1 VIDPPS
7 AGIFIDTLIWEM
19 TIVKTWAMTGAIL
32 GLCSGLLLPLVNT
45 TTAQANSAATAKQI
59 AKATFPTIETIQ
71 QSPNPLALGQEYLQK
86 GWADAAIIAF
96 ETAIKADPRS
106 AAAHLG
112 LAQAQEKN
120 GKLESAWQAYQQ
132 VIQLEST
139 NLIAL
144 RAIGNL
150 GEYRPEWQ
158 NTGIAALT
166 ALLKQTPNDTA
177 ARTQRALLLGFQGQF
192 EPAWADYSQLD
203 PAAMSVKTLLK
214 AGETAGFSG
223 RSAIAVSLYDR
234 ALQQTPDDI
243 NAQVYRAYFGLKAQ
257 QVSATDATQ
266 ILQQWLTANPDNIT
280 PAVADLAGLLPMNP
294 AWQGLYN
301 QIRQQ
306 YPQQLN
312 IQQRSLQL
320 LATQDPAAAKAQA
333 IALVQAN
340 PNAPFAYFIQADIA
354 RQLKDLPLAAQA
366 YETLL
371 QQQPGQIDALMSLG
385 GVRFEQRN
393 YAAAAQH
400 FQQVLQRDQA
410 HLPARQV
417 LADLYASQDQPLQA
431 LKLLREVE
439 KMQRAQGVTDRTVR
453 DRIAQLELNTLKRR
467 SFQTEWE
474 GY

>member
-1 VIDPPS
+1 
-7 AGIFIDTLIWEM
+7 M
-19 TIVKTWAMTGAIL
+19 TIVKTWVMTGAML
-32 GLCSGLLLPLVNT
+32 GLCSGLVLPFLNAP
-45 TTAQANSAATAKQI
+45 AQASSAATAKKI
-59 AKATFPTIETIQ
+59 AKATFPTLGTIQ
-71 QSPNPLALGQEYLQK
+71 KSPNPLALGQEYLQK
-86 GWADAAIIAF
+86 GWADAAIVAF
-96 ETAIKADPRS
+96 ETAIKADPQS
-106 AAAHLG
+106 AVAYLG

-120 GKLESAWQAYQQ
+120 GKLELAWQAYQQ
-132 VIQLEST
+132 VIQLEPT
-139 NLIAL
+139 NLMAL
-144 RAIGNL
+144 RSIGTF
-150 GEYRPEWQ
+150 GEYRPAWQ
-158 NTGIAALT
+158 TAGIAALT
-166 ALLKQTPNDTA
+166 ALLQQTPADPA
-177 ARTQRALLLGFQGQF
+177 ALTQRALLLGFQGQF

-203 PAAMSVKTLLK
+203 PANMSVKTLLK

-243 NAQVYRAYFGLKAQ
+243 NAQVYRAYFGLQAEKVA
-257 QVSATDATQ
+257 VPEATQ
-266 ILQQWLTANPDNIT
+266 VLQQWLAANPDTIT
-280 PAVADLAGLLPMNP
+280 PALADLAGLLPANP
-294 AWQGLYN
+294 QWQGLYS

-340 PNAPFAYFIQADIA
+340 PKTPFAYFIQADIA

-371 QQQPGQIDALMSLG
+371 QQQPGQVAALMSLG
-385 GVRFEQRN
+385 GVRFEERN

-417 LADLYASQDQPLQA
+417 LADLYATQDQPFQA

-439 KMQRAQGVTDRTVR
+439 KIQRAQGVTDRTVR